1 MSTAWTISDKKKK
14 ALINPLASSMLRY
27 QMGVGSVGLFS
38 VSSEYFKKHDSKAEP
53 TSFLRDA
60 FPKDPYS
67 AQEIQEQNV
76 RKICDIFF
84 FD

>member
-1 MSTAWTISDKKKK
+1 
-14 ALINPLASSMLRY
+14 MLRY